1 MKFNWYVVL
10 FCALF
15 LGTVAGDAFAQAD
28 EDELVILLLVD
39 ALRPDHIS
47 GLGYDKPTTPKLD
60 ARLPTARIFERAYVN
75 APWTRPS
82 TACFLTGL
90 NASRHQ
96 AESARTKLSPNVV
109 TLAERLKKLG
119 WKTAGFTANG
129 NGGSLARLE
138 QGFDF
143 FGDPSK
149 TYTKKVRG
157 KTYNGLPT
165 GDFMVQQVKK
175 WLQKNPTGKRFLFLF
190 LVDPHDP
197 YAAPKEIEKMFLK
210 GYKGKLRRTPSW
222 EYNNDYPK
230 AERDA
235 IIALYDA
242 SIRYT
247 DDVLERFWRYLEG
260 LKSRDRMTVFLT
272 ADHGEGMGEHG
283 FYLHA
288 HQFWEEVI
296 RVPLLVWGPRFKP
309 GKDPRLTQ
317 SIDITQTILEMAD
330 AKEPSLPGRSL
341 LDPAWT
347 DGVVI
352 SEYNEFGIRRQAII
366 GERYKVIWQR
376 PADTAAFKKAVRRP
390 EFFPSVSLDKEVIQV
405 FDLKADPGETRDLSE
420 SMPEEAAQLLRS
432 LRNFVAKA
440 PSASK

>member
-1 MKFNWYVVL
+1 MKFL
-10 FCALF
+10 MQLIAFCILVSGVTVSDARA
-15 LGTVAGDAFAQAD
+15 GTDK
-28 EDELVILLLVD
+28 DELVILLLVD

-60 ARLPTARIFERAYVN
+60 ARLPSARIFERAYVN

-82 TACFLTGL
+82 TASFLTGL

-96 AESARTKLSPNVV
+96 AQSAKTKLPPKVL
-109 TLAERLKKLG
+109 TLAERLKAEG

-143 FGDPSK
+143 FGDPSR

-165 GDFMVQQVKK
+165 GDFMVTQVQS
-175 WLQKNPTGKRFLFLF
+175 WLKKNPTGKRFIFLF

-197 YAAPKEIEKMFLK
+197 YGAPKELEKAFLK

-222 EYNNDYPK
+222 EYNNNYSK
-230 AERDA
+230 AEREA

-247 DDVLERFWRYLEG
+247 DDVLERFWTYLEG
-260 LKSRDRMTVFLT
+260 LPTKDQTTVFLT

-296 RVPLLVWGPRFKP
+296 RVPLLVWGPSFTP

-317 SIDITQTILEMAD
+317 SIDVTQTILDMAGLRD
-330 AKEPSLPGRSL
+330 SGLPGRSL
-341 LDPAWT
+341 LQPAWK

-376 PADTAAFKKAVRRP
+376 PADVPAFKKAVRRP
-390 EFFPSVSLDKEVIQV
+390 EFFPSVSMDAEVIQV
-405 FDLKADPGETRDLSE
+405 YDLQTDPKETRDLSK
-420 SMPEEAAQLLRS
+420 SMPEEAAALLRS
-432 LRNFVAKA
+432 LRNFVATA
-440 PSASK
+440 P

>member
-1 MKFNWYVVL
+1 MCL
-10 FCALF
+10 
-15 LGTVAGDAFAQAD
+15 LGWFITVGTLSSLAFGQKSGPSD
-28 EDELVILLLVD
+28 DELVILLLVD

-47 GLGYDKPTTPKLD
+47 GFGYDKPTTPNLD
-60 ARLPTARIFERAYVN
+60 ARIPQARVYQRSYVN

-82 TACFLTGL
+82 TASFLTGL
-90 NASRHQ
+90 NASRHFAQ
-96 AESARTKLSPNVV
+96 SAKTKLPHKVV
-109 TLAERLKKLG
+109 TLAERLKKEG

-129 NGGSLARLE
+129 NGGSLGRLE

-149 TYTKKVRG
+149 TYTRKVRG
-157 KTYNGLPT
+157 KTYNGLPSA
-165 GDFMVQQVKK
+165 DFMVDQFTK
-175 WLQKNPTGKRFLFLF
+175 WLKANPTGKRFVFLF

-197 YAAPKEIEKMFLK
+197 YGAPKHLEKQFLK
-210 GYKGKLRRTPSW
+210 GFKGKLRRTPSW
-222 EYNNDYPK
+222 EYRNSYPED
-230 AERDA
+230 ERQA

-247 DDVLERFWRYLEG
+247 DDVLERFWKLLEQQ
-260 LKSRDRMTVFLT
+260 KSWKDTTVFLS

-296 RVPLLVWGPRFKP
+296 RVPLIVWGDRFKA
-309 GKDPRLTQ
+309 GTDPRLTQ
-317 SIDITQTILEMAD
+317 SIDVTQTILDLAGMKS
-330 AKEPSLPGRSL
+330 KELPGRSL
-341 LDPAWT
+341 LSEPWT

-376 PADTAAFKKAVRRP
+376 PADAQAFKKAVRRP

-405 FDLKADPGETRDLSE
+405 FDLVEDPKETRDLRA
-420 SMPEEAAQLLRS
+420 SMPADAKALLDA
-432 LRNFVAKA
+432 LRDFVANA
-440 PSASK
+440 PDYVK

>member
-1 MKFNWYVVL
+1 MKFLGYLVG
-10 FCALF
+10 FCILSVGL
-15 LGTVAGDAFAQAD
+15 LGSTAQAESVD
-28 EDELVILLLVD
+28 DELVILLLVD

-60 ARLPTARIFERAYVN
+60 LRLPSARIFERSYVN

-82 TACFLTGL
+82 TASFLTGL

-96 AESARTKLSPNVV
+96 AQSAKTKLSPEVL
-109 TLAERLKKLG
+109 TLAERLRAKG

-165 GDFMVQQVKK
+165 GDFMVKQVQD
-175 WLQKNPTGKRFLFLF
+175 WIGKNPTGKRFIFLF

-197 YAAPKEIEKMFLK
+197 YGAPPELEKEFLK
-210 GYKGKLRRTPSW
+210 GFKGKLRRTPSW
-222 EYNNDYPK
+222 EYNNKYPK

-235 IIALYDA
+235 IVALYDA

-247 DDVLERFWRYLEG
+247 DDILERFWTYLEG
-260 LKSRDRMTVFLT
+260 LPTRDNTTVLLS

-296 RVPLLVWGPRFKP
+296 RVPLLAWGPKFTP
-309 GKDPRLTQ
+309 GRDPRLTQ
-317 SIDITQTILEMAD
+317 SIDVTQTILDLAGLKD
-330 AKEPSLPGRSL
+330 ASLPGRSL
-341 LDPAWT
+341 LETPWT
-347 DGVVI
+347 DGMVI
-352 SEYNEFGIRRQAII
+352 SEYNEFGIRRQAIV

-390 EFFPSVSLDKEVIQV
+390 EFFPSVSMDREVIQV
-405 FDLKADPGETRDLSE
+405 YDLQQDPGETNDLSGT
-420 SMPEEAAQLLRS
+420 MPDEAAALLRS
-432 LRNFVAKA
+432 LRKFVASA
-440 PSASK
+440 P

>member
-1 MKFNWYVVL
+1 MKFMLRWVTFTLSIVVSSSSVSA
-10 FCALF
+10 FGAPS
-15 LGTVAGDAFAQAD
+15 VPDA
-28 EDELVILLLVD
+28 DELVVLLLVD

-60 ARLPTARIFERAYVN
+60 QRLGKARIFQRAYVN

-82 TACFLTGL
+82 TASFLTGM

-96 AESARTKLSPNVV
+96 AESAKTKLSPKVV
-109 TLAERLKKLG
+109 TLAERLQAQG

-143 FGDPSK
+143 FGDP
-149 TYTKKVRG
+149 TNRYTRKVRG

-165 GDFMVQQVKK
+165 GDFMVDQVAK
-175 WLQKNPTGKRFLFLF
+175 WLKKNPSGKRFLFLF

-197 YAAPKEIEKMFLK
+197 YAAPKHIEEAFLK

-222 EYNNDYPK
+222 EYRNNYSK
-230 AERDA
+230 AEREA

-247 DDVLERFWRYLEG
+247 DDVLERFWKLVEG
-260 LKSRDRMTVFLT
+260 QANSQHTTVFLS

-288 HQFWEEVI
+288 HHFWEEVI
-296 RVPLLVWGPRFKP
+296 KSCS
-309 GKDPRLTQ
+309 Q
-317 SIDITQTILEMAD
+317 SWIDVIEFRPVDMDQLYPKFEA
-330 AKEPSLPGRSL
+330 GG
-341 LDPAWT
+341 
-347 DGVVI
+347 DGLI
-352 SEYNEFGIRRQAII
+352 YE
-366 GERYKVIWQR
+366 
-376 PADTAAFKKAVRRP
+376 
-390 EFFPSVSLDKEVIQV
+390 
-405 FDLKADPGETRDLSE
+405 
-420 SMPEEAAQLLRS
+420 
-432 LRNFVAKA
+432 
-440 PSASK
+440 

>member
-1 MKFNWYVVL
+1 MRRRACERVATESASIARTHAVVGGVMVSLNTSVSTSYFFMVSIEVVSSEQSGLESSLLPTVAQRRGFGMKFNRYVVL

-143 FGDPSK
+143 FEILRRPTQRKFAVRPTTGFRPATLWCSRLRNGCRK
-149 TYTKKVRG
+149 TQLVS
-157 KTYNGLPT
+157 
-165 GDFMVQQVKK
+165 VS
-175 WLQKNPTGKRFLFLF
+175 LFLF

-260 LKSRDRMTVFLT
+260 LKSRDR
-272 ADHGEGMGEHG
+272 D
-283 FYLHA
+283 
-288 HQFWEEVI
+288 
-296 RVPLLVWGPRFKP
+296 
-309 GKDPRLTQ
+309 
-317 SIDITQTILEMAD
+317 
-330 AKEPSLPGRSL
+330 
-341 LDPAWT
+341 
-347 DGVVI
+347 DG
-352 SEYNEFGIRRQAII
+352 
-366 GERYKVIWQR
+366 
-376 PADTAAFKKAVRRP
+376 
-390 EFFPSVSLDKEVIQV
+390 
-405 FDLKADPGETRDLSE
+405 LSDG
-420 SMPEEAAQLLRS
+420 
-432 LRNFVAKA
+432 
-440 PSASK
+440 